1 MAVAVNPPPQLRMP
15 KQFFDNPDLRGYFER
30 QETIL
35 FQLYNRT
42 GGNNDLVNSLE
53 QITVHETNDSDLVL
67 DSNYY
72 GSLITVKA
80 TTQDINITMPDI
92 LADDIGKSIIILL
105 LDNTFDCYINQSGD
119 DTVLGD
125 TRVLINGQYDAV
137 HFTSIS
143 LTEWIIR

>member
-1 MAVAVNPPPQLRMP
+1 MAIAVNPPPQLRMP

-125 TRVLINGQYDAV
+125 TSVLINGQYDAV